1 MNKMIKA
8 ADSYIADNYAHALY
22 GLCVQDHTEAETL
35 AQLQEIYAAM
45 RDAPGY
51 MEMLSSPA
59 IPKSERMDALD
70 RAFAG
75 RYSERTIGFLKVLIG
90 HGHMADL
97 GECIDAMCDLQDDAR
112 GILTAEAVSAVP
124 LTDAQADRLT
134 QKLEA
139 RTGRKIRLKRRVAP
153 DLIGGIAV
161 YVNGRVFDGTLRSRL
176 NELKDVMKQ

>member
-1 MNKMIKA
+1 MKTMMQTANA
-8 ADSYIADNYAHALY
+8 YIANNYAHALY

-45 RDAPGY
+45 RDVPGY

-59 IPKSERMDALD
+59 IPKSERMEALD
-70 RAFAG
+70 RAFANQ
-75 RYSERTIGFLKVLIG
+75 YSERAIGFLKVLIG
-90 HGHMADL
+90 HGHIAGL
-97 GECIDAMCDLQDDAR
+97 GECIDALCDLQDDAQ
-112 GILTAEAVSAVP
+112 GILTAEVVSAVP
-124 LTDAQADRLT
+124 LTDAQADSLT

-139 RTGRKIRLKRRVAP
+139 RMGRKIRLKRRVAP
-153 DLIGGIAV
+153 DLIGGAAV